1 MDESNTQTDTV
12 NTNPLTNDAEFFK
25 NVRAWMSS
33 TEKMKELQEEMK
45 ELRDIKNKAEAVII
59 EKMTAAKEDTI
70 AFQKGGNLRRTVSET
85 TKAVKK
91 EDIALAISKLT
102 NDMGQAEKITESIYK
117 ARVSSQRVYLK
128 HNKGRKPKEPK
139 ESNDAV

>member
-1 MDESNTQTDTV
+1 MDESNTQTETV
-12 NTNPLTNDAEFFK
+12 NNNPLTSDAEFFK
-25 NVRAWMSS
+25 NVRSWMTS

-85 TKAVKK
+85 MKAVKK

-102 NDMGQAEKITESIYK
+102 NDMGQAEKIMENIYK
-117 ARVSSQRVYLK
+117 TRVASQRVYLK
-128 HNKGRKPKEPK
+128 HNKGRKVK
-139 ESNDAV
+139 ESNDAGGD